1 MTSNFFTTLF
11 RKFVPALVAIIV
23 VLWLYKHYGALEYT
37 VKNLTEFFR
46 LIYEHLILVI
56 ISMAAAIAVGVTLGV
71 IMTRKGLEGVSP
83 VIMAIVNVWQSVPS
97 LGVIAL
103 AYGILPL
110 LGLSGIGV
118 VPALIALFMHAVAP
132 IVRNTFA
139 GIESVSSDV
148 IESATGMGM
157 TKKQILFDIEIPNA
171 MPVIMGGIRTSTA
184 IIVGTAPL
192 AFLIGGGGLGFWIFT
207 GIALVDMGIMFA
219 GAVPVALI
227 AMLFDY
233 FLALLEKVVVSK
245 GIQADQYA

>member
-11 RKFVPALVAIIV
+11 RKFVPVIVAIVV
-23 VLWLYKHYGALEYT
+23 VLWLYKYYGALEYT

-46 LIYEHLILVI
+46 LIYEHLILVF
-56 ISMAAAIAVGVTLGV
+56 ISMAAAIIVGVTLGV
-71 IMTRKGLEGVSP
+71 IMTRKGLEGISP
-83 VIMAIVNVWQSVPS
+83 VIMAVVNVWQSVPS

-103 AYGILPL
+103 AYGILPM
-110 LGLSGIGV
+110 LGMSGIGV

-132 IVRNTFA
+132 IVRNTYA
-139 GIESVSSDV
+139 GIESVSDDV

-207 GIALVDMGIMFA
+207 GIALVDMGIMLA
-219 GAVPVALI
+219 GSVPVALI

-233 FLALLEKVVVSK
+233 FLAMLEKVVVSK